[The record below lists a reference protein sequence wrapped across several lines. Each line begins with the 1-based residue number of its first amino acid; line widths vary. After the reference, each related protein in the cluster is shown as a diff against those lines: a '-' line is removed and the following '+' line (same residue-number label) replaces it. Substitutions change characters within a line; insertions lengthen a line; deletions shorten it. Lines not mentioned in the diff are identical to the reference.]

1 MKYLNRFYQIIL
13 LLIFSNILFSLN
25 AKCEE
30 INHKLDSNLLLIL
43 EENIQELPLNL
54 ADAVYLALENNRELK
69 IAYLQRI
76 LEQKQ
81 LAEVESQFNPKFTP
95 QLEVN
100 WNNNEDGD
108 NQIDN
113 KIVGLNVNFNWK
125 IPTGG
130 EFTILWK
137 GQNQLS
143 ANTALNDIL
152 NNNVLSQGI
161 NFNFSQPL
169 LKNFGVRFNTIN
181 IEKARLTETSNI
193 LRLKNTNSQIITNT
207 ILAYTNLVLAQ
218 EQLKIEQLSIENGT
232 KDLERLQALFE
243 FGRIPKNDLIER
255 QADIAQQEVNLVTTQ
270 NALEE
275 AITNLT
281 KILNLPL
288 DIKII
293 AQEIPKPP
301 TTLNLPSYAE
311 MLELALANN
320 FNYLTALNNLQSAKL
335 NIIEARNQQKWD
347 LRFNFSINH
356 NIASNTADQREVNS
370 SLILSR
376 EWGNLSQDNAVEKSQ
391 TSLEIANLTFENTRK
406 NIEEELKTRIR
417 NVQDTFR
424 RIQLAQQAR
433 QLAETRLI
441 NAKEKMKINSNI
453 SMTDIINFEKGLVDA
468 KNQELSAV
476 ISHLNTITQL
486 QNFLGLTINQSSHD

>member
-1 MKYLNRFYQIIL
+1 MKYCFQLIL
-13 LLIFSNILFSLN
+13 LLLSLN
-25 AKCEE
+25 TLFTTTVNAQNIPNNSFTNLSLE
-30 INHKLDSNLLLIL
+30 SN
-43 EENIQELPLNL
+43 NSQELPLKL
-54 ADAVYLALENNRELK
+54 ADAVYLALQNNRELK

-76 LEQKQ
+76 VEQKQ
-81 LAEVESQFNPKFTP
+81 LAETESQFNPKFTP

-100 WNNNEDGD
+100 WSNNQDGD
-108 NQIDN
+108 NQTDN
-113 KIVGLNVNFNWK
+113 KIVRLNANVSWK

-130 EFTILWK
+130 ELTILWK

-143 ANTALNDIL
+143 ANSTVNDIL
-152 NNNVLSQGI
+152 NTNVLSQGI

-169 LKNFGVRFNTIN
+169 LKNFGVQFNTIN
-181 IEKARLTETSNI
+181 IEKARLTETANI
-193 LRLKNTNSQIITNT
+193 LRFKNTNSQIITNT
-207 ILAYTNLVLAQ
+207 ILAYRNLVLAQ
-218 EQLKIEQLSIENGT
+218 EQLKIEQISIENGK

-281 KILNLPL
+281 KILDLPL
-288 DIKII
+288 DKKLI
-293 AQEIPKPP
+293 AIEIPQPP

-320 FNYLTALNNLQSAKL
+320 VNYLTALNDVKNAEL
-335 NIIEARNQQKWD
+335 NIIDAENQQKWD
-347 LRFNFSINH
+347 LRFNLSLNH
-356 NIASNTADQREVNS
+356 DTASNTSDKREVNS

-376 EWGNLSQDNAVEKSQ
+376 EWGNLSQDNAVEKSK
-391 TSLEIANLTFENTRK
+391 TSLEIANLTFENTQK
-406 NIEEELKTRIR
+406 NLEEELKTRIR
-417 NVQDTFR
+417 NVEDTFR

-433 QLAETRLI
+433 QLAETRLT
-441 NAKEKMKINSNI
+441 NTKEKMKLNTNV

-468 KNQELSAV
+468 KNQELNAV

-486 QNFLGLTINQSSHD
+486 ENFLGLTVNK

>member
-1 MKYLNRFYQIIL
+1 MNI
-13 LLIFSNILFSLN
+13 IFSINVKS
-25 AKCEE
+25 EE
-30 INHKLDSNLLLIL
+30 INDKSEQKLNLLL
-43 EENIQELPLNL
+43 NNNNQELPLNL

-76 LEQKQ
+76 LEEKQ
-81 LAEVESQFNPKFTP
+81 LAEIESQFNPKFTP

-100 WNNNEDGD
+100 WNNNDSGN
-108 NQIDN
+108 NQRDD
-113 KIVGLNVNFNWK
+113 KILGLNVNVNWK

-143 ANTALNDIL
+143 ANTTLNDIL

-169 LKNFGVRFNTIN
+169 LKNFGVRFNSIN
-181 IEKARLTETSNI
+181 IEKARLTETANI
-193 LRLKNTNSQIITNT
+193 LKLKNTNSQIITNT
-207 ILAYTNLVLAQ
+207 ILAYRNLVLAQ
-218 EQLKIEQLSIENGT
+218 EQLKIEQLSIENGK

-243 FGRIPKNDLIER
+243 FGRIPQNDLIER
-255 QADIAQQEVNLVTTQ
+255 QADIAQQEVTLVTTQ

-281 KILNLPL
+281 KILDLPL
-288 DIKII
+288 DKKLI
-293 AQEIPKPP
+293 AQEIPQPP
-301 TTLNLPSYAE
+301 TNLNLPNYEE
-311 MLELALANN
+311 MLELALSNN
-320 FNYLTALNNLQSAKL
+320 FNYLTAFNDVKNAKL
-335 NIIEARNQQKWD
+335 NIIEAENQQKWD
-347 LRFNFSINH
+347 LRFNFSVNH
-356 NIASNTADQREVNS
+356 NIASNADDQRAVNS

-376 EWGNLSQDNAVEKSQ
+376 EWGNLSQDNALEKSKS
-391 TSLEIANLTFENTRK
+391 SLEIANLTFENATK
-406 NIEEELKTRIR
+406 NLEEELKTRMR

-433 QLAETRLI
+433 QLAETRLT
-441 NAKEKMKINSNI
+441 NAKERMRLNGNV

-468 KNQELSAV
+468 KNQELNAV

-486 QNFLGLTINQSSHD
+486 ENFLGLTKIF